1 MQNGDLSN
9 EIPRRILFIWE
20 AGLGKVPKSAVRME
34 KRSCKR
40 QHWDDAAN
48 RWELDQHGVA
58 VVWDYWQRYDLRCDL
73 IVTTRPPAFAAALQD
88 RLEREN
94 VPIRYTAAME
104 AAQLG
109 RRLAYMP
116 DVLHV
121 VYDDENLRWMF
132 GAKGLPLI

>member
-20 AGLGKVPKSAVRME
+20 AGLGKVPKSEARME

-58 VVWDYWQRYDLRCDL
+58 VV
-73 IVTTRPPAFAAALQD
+73 VTTRPPAFAAALQD